1 MIYKEYGKTRKKVSA
16 VGFGGMR
23 FDLSKSKE
31 ENAELLRYANAR
43 GINYFDTAP
52 YYCKDQSE
60 DIFGIAFK
68 NMNMPTDFYVS
79 TKGNPKEFN
88 TAKKEIRTYKKYLFI
103 IIPPNNIKR
112 DTIFCF
118 IIQ

>member
-1 MIYKEYGKTRKKVSA
+1 
-16 VGFGGMR
+16 MR

-31 ENAELLRYANAR
+31 ENAELLRYANAK

-52 YYCKDQSE
+52 YCCKDQGE

-68 NMNMPTDFYVS
+68 YMPTDFYVS

-88 TAKKEIRTYKKYLFI
+88 TAKKAKEAVKKSLNRLGLPKIHFYHIWNLLKMEHYELAMK
-103 IIPPNNIKR
+103 PGG
-112 DTIFCF
+112 TI
-118 IIQ
+118 

>member
-1 MIYKEYGKTRKKVSA
+1 MIYKEYGKTGKKVSA

-23 FDLSKSKE
+23 FDISKSKE
-31 ENAELLRYANAR
+31 ENAELLRYANSR

-68 NMNMPTDFYVS
+68 NMPNDFYVS
-79 TKGNPKEFN
+79 TKGTPKDFN
-88 TAKKEIRTYKKYLFI
+88 TAKKSKRSGKK
-103 IIPPNNIKR
+103 
-112 DTIFCF
+112 IFRSIGCP
-118 IIQ
+118 